1 MINTV
6 DSWFR
11 DASFDAFDP
20 QKHPHKG
27 KGPGGG
33 QFTSGPGGGGS
44 AQVKPDRRASRRAE
58 HIRGHT
64 GARHTRPVTA
74 HKEKGQSAAAA
85 VAAAVSRLSQHAQH
99 EISETGKEIVTS
111 HGAADILTK
120 GFDQPNTPLRRKV
133 MQGLSN
139 VGGVLLNQLKEEK
152 HHYKAA
158 GSTLANIARGLPMA
172 PADKR
177 ALRWMAR
184 KVVVT
189 GVKTALGVHFIPGV
203 GPLLEHAMGPAEDWL
218 IGQIGDHVAE
228 HAIEEHGTKLLGTGG
243 HAAARRMGY
252 FTPEQRQRATEMGGG
267 DSAFYDAGDEDY
279 DGLVRDF
286 IKTIGQCIETC
297 PIPMD
302 NLLKQYKTLQLQQ
315 KQQKESDKASPMFG
329 GIGGNALKV
338 KDEGTSEGAKKGWQ
352 HRHRGTAPLSQA
364 GQTPQLQRTASHG
377 FKKAKPELRHT
388 ETPPPAKKPSF
399 EEMRA
404 QTQVY
409 PEKSPPRTHRPKKA
423 GTQAPRPVTREM
435 KQELPHQRIA
445 TQSQQFTQ
453 GERRSEKSKG
463 SLLPGGRPR
472 EQVSMA
478 QKEREGPGKERREV
492 AARKHRAEITALSQR
507 QKAGETLSEKEQ
519 KRLTTLTNVYGRGES
534 QSVGAAQKPS
544 PPKFQKTGIGSK
556 GTAEKPFPRSGL
568 SRIRRN

>member
-11 DASFDAFDP
+11 DASLDAFDP
-20 QKHPHKG
+20 SKHPHKG

-33 QFTSGPGGGGS
+33 QFTSGPGGGGVATPS
-44 AQVKPDRRASRRAE
+44 RKATRRAE

-99 EISETGKEIVTS
+99 EIGETGKEIVTS

-184 KVVVT
+184 KAVVT
-189 GVKTALGVHFIPGV
+189 GVKTALGIHFIPGV

-228 HAIEEHGTKLLGTGG
+228 HAIEEHGTKLLGTGA

-267 DSAFYDAGDEDY
+267 DSAFYDDDEDY
-279 DGLVRDF
+279 DDLVRDF

-297 PIPMD
+297 PIPID

-315 KQQKESDKASPMFG
+315 KQQKESDKSSPMFG

-338 KDEGTSEGAKKGWQ
+338 GDEGTSEGAKKGWQ

-377 FKKAKPELRHT
+377 FKKQKPELRHT

-445 TQSQQFTQ
+445 TQSQQFAQ

-463 SLLPGGRPR
+463 SMLPGGRPR
-472 EQVSMA
+472 EQVSMT
-478 QKEREGPGKERREV
+478 QKEREGPGREAREV
-492 AARKHRAEITALSQR
+492 TARKHRGEITELTRR

-534 QSVGAAQKPS
+534 QPVGTQQSRS
-544 PPKFQKTGIGSK
+544 PAKY
-556 GTAEKPFPRSGL
+556 EKADPRPGGRPGL
-568 SRIRRN
+568 RRIRRN